1 MCVVFFVSPNG
12 HAKWLVNEYIQFKC
26 NWASFH
32 CKGTP
37 DSPQESVDVR
47 MHWEGGNWQ
56 CGTIFSRERRV
67 AAAGMG
73 GGARR
78 GARIGCPGKMLG
90 LLQSRSVP
98 SSSIVGILPGW
109 RTKLQEK
116 GAVYQVSQTQKIV
129 GTVQSTNVCEA
140 KWCLSSTFWK
150 HEGFSRLS
158 FSHFWY
164 RRESI
169 PKIFFFH
176 KKDNRAQMINGRC
189 WGDRRIWWE
198 SYPRDLQHVCGS
210 CLKRAESK
218 AIERTTQK
226 VSPID
231 FS

>member
-12 HAKWLVNEYIQFKC
+12 HAKWLVNEYIQIKC

-47 MHWEGGNWQ
+47 MHWEGGNWH
-56 CGTIFSRERRV
+56 CGTIFGRERRV
-67 AAAGMG
+67 AAAGMA

-129 GTVQSTNVCEA
+129 GTVQMCV
-140 KWCLSSTFWK
+140 
-150 HEGFSRLS
+150 
-158 FSHFWY
+158 
-164 RRESI
+164 
-169 PKIFFFH
+169 
-176 KKDNRAQMINGRC
+176 
-189 WGDRRIWWE
+189 
-198 SYPRDLQHVCGS
+198 
-210 CLKRAESK
+210 
-218 AIERTTQK
+218 K
-226 VSPID
+226 VSDASHLLSGNMKVFLVFHFLIFDID
-231 FS
+231 VSLYQKYFSFIRKTTEHKW